1 MVLWSQHRRWEG
13 KLMATIIIA
22 DNPLNEI
29 GIAKELLPPSLD
41 AVVARHGSPEFK
53 AALADAVCLVG
64 FGDGTMDDA
73 FYKSAPNLKLVQL
86 LSAGYDRCDIEAARR
101 AGVPI
106 CNNGGANSTAV
117 SEHALLLMLAVCRRV
132 VWQHTNVAAG
142 RWRGNNVDDVK
153 LYELK
158 GRTLGIIGLGTI
170 GKKTARL
177 AQAFGMTVQYYDILR
192 LTEDRAD
199 ALGVKFALF
208 DEVLRTSDIVS
219 LHVPLIKETRHM
231 IGAAQLRMMK
241 PTAYLIN
248 TCRGPVVDE
257 PALVEALQ
265 SGTIAGAGLDVFD
278 QEPPPP
284 NNPLFALQ
292 NVVLT
297 AHFAGPT
304 WENQYTRFRNG
315 FDNCQRVIRGEKPL
329 WIIPELAG

>member
-1 MVLWSQHRRWEG
+1 MS
-13 KLMATIIIA
+13 KIIIA

-29 GIAKELLPPSLD
+29 SVARELLPASLD
-41 AVVARHGSPEFK
+41 AVVARHGTEEFQ

-73 FYKSAPNLKLVQL
+73 FYRSAPNLKLVQL

-117 SEHALLLMLAVCRRV
+117 SEHAILLMLAVCRRL

-142 RWRGNNVDDVK
+142 RWRGNNVDDVT

-158 GRTLGIIGLGTI
+158 GRTLGIVGLGTI

-177 AQAFGMTVQYYDILR
+177 ARAFGMNVQYYDVIR
-192 LTEDRAD
+192 LTEERAD
-199 ALGVKFALF
+199 DLGVRFALF
-208 DEVLRTSDIVS
+208 EEVLRTSDIVS
-219 LHVPLIKETRHM
+219 LHVPLTKDTKHM
-231 IGAAQLRMMK
+231 IGAAQFSLMK
-241 PTAYLIN
+241 PSAYLVN

-257 PALVEALQ
+257 RAMIEALA

-284 NNPLFALQ
+284 NNPLFSMP

-304 WENQYTRFRNG
+304 WENQYTRFRNV

-329 WIIPELAG
+329 WVIPELAD

>member
-1 MVLWSQHRRWEG
+1 
-13 KLMATIIIA
+13 MALIIIA

-29 GIAKELLPPSLD
+29 GVAKELLPPSVD
-41 AVVARHGSPEFK
+41 AVVARPGSPEFK

-132 VWQHTNVAAG
+132 VWQHANVSAG

-158 GRTLGIIGLGTI
+158 GRTLGIIGLGMI
-170 GKKTARL
+170 GKKTAKL
-177 AQAFGMTVQYYDILR
+177 AQAFGMNVQYYDIVR

-199 ALGVKFALF
+199 ALNVKFALF
-208 DEVLRTSDIVS
+208 DELLRTSDIVS
-219 LHVPLIKETRHM
+219 LHVPLIKDTRHM

-292 NVVLT
+292 NVILT

-329 WIIPELAG
+329 WVIPELAGLTA

>member
-1 MVLWSQHRRWEG
+1 
-13 KLMATIIIA
+13 MAKIIIA

-41 AVVARHGSPEFK
+41 AVVARHGTPEFK

-86 LSAGYDRCDIEAARR
+86 LSAGYDRCDIDAARR

-117 SEHALLLMLAVCRRV
+117 SEHAILLMLAVCRRI

-142 RWRGNNVDDVK
+142 RWRGNNLDDVK
-153 LYELK
+153 LFELK
-158 GRTLGIIGLGTI
+158 NRTLGIVGLGTI

-177 AQAFGMTVQYYDILR
+177 AQAFGMIVQYYDITR
-192 LTEDRAD
+192 LTEEQAD
-199 ALGVKFALF
+199 DLGVRFALLE
-208 DEVLRTSDIVS
+208 EVLRTSDVVS
-219 LHVPLIKETRHM
+219 LHVPLSKQTRHM
-231 IGAAQLRMMK
+231 MGAAQFKMMK

-257 PALVEALQ
+257 PAMIEAL
-265 SGTIAGAGLDVFD
+265 SAGTIAGAGLDVFD

-292 NVVLT
+292 KVILT

-304 WENQYTRFRNG
+304 WDNQYTRFRNA
-315 FDNCQRVIRGEKPL
+315 FDNCQRVVRGDQPL
-329 WIIPELAG
+329 WVIPELKG